1 MTTDPSDLPR
11 PAVTIGAPTVGAPN
25 TDLRPA
31 DPPAGDQLDV
41 DQLPADRPVIDGPVG
56 GPTSAAAHPGS
67 ADDLA
72 DGKSRPDDGY
82 GVATDVPDSGVP
94 SVANPEE
101 PGDGVD
107 NTERRRRRQKPDP
120 LYFDDGTPRPIVV
133 ATPLAPGFRGVTHP
147 KWVERLFTHHDIYGP
162 RVPLGV
168 LWFVAQGAAVY
179 FGADALA
186 FLYGFVGAIA
196 ALQCCREWRRVY
208 SQPSRIVAAVGA
220 GLLPFAATFGVGAV
234 GIGVLAIIGASALF
248 ALFRR
253 RHRWSR
259 PLLDTA
265 SCTIRCS
272 VFTGIAGAT
281 VVLTY
286 RASLAG
292 VLILLGLVAA
302 YEVGDFVIGADS
314 PGLLIGP
321 LGGMLAVGAFAAPVA
336 VFNISPFEQPLD
348 AAVFAGVIAVF
359 CPLSQVAASLILP
372 AARAWS
378 PALRRIDSLIVTAP
392 AWLFLLWGYLPS

>member
-1 MTTDPSDLPR
+1 MTTNPEDVPR
-11 PAVTIGAPTVGAPN
+11 PAVTIGAP
-25 TDLRPA
+25 
-31 DPPAGDQLDV
+31 
-41 DQLPADRPVIDGPVG
+41 PVG
-56 GPTSAAAHPGS
+56 QPNVSHHPYLEGPAILGVPVPQHRSSAPRPGADLEADSGRTAA
-67 ADDLA
+67 
-72 DGKSRPDDGY
+72 GY

-94 SVANPEE
+94 SVANL
-101 PGDGVD
+101 DD

-168 LWFVAQGAAVY
+168 LWFAAQAAAVY

-186 FLYGFVGAIA
+186 LLYGIVAAVA

-208 SQPSRIVAAVGA
+208 SQPSRIVAAIGA
-220 GLLPFAATFGVGAV
+220 GLLPFAATFGAGAV
-234 GIGVLAIIGASALF
+234 GFGVLSIIGAAAAF

-272 VFTGIAGAT
+272 VFTGIAGAA

-321 LGGMLAVGAFAAPVA
+321 LGGMLAVAAFAAPVA

-372 AARAWS
+372 TARAWS
-378 PALRRIDSLIVTAP
+378 PALRRIDSLIITAP
-392 AWLFLLWGYLPS
+392 AWLFLLLEYLPS